1 MKIDLNC
8 DMGESFGRYSLGDDA
23 AMLAY
28 VSSANIACGLHAG
41 DALVMQQTVQLALQ
55 AGAAVG
61 AHPGYPDLQGFGRRA
76 MALTPEEVEAVVLYQ
91 VGALAGFARAQQAEL
106 SHVKPHGALYNQ
118 AAKDRSL
125 AAAIARGVAR
135 FSKNLILVGLAG
147 SCLVE
152 MGAAAGLRA
161 AAEGFADRAYQPDGT
176 LAPRSQPGA
185 VLVDPE
191 QAAAQ
196 ALRLVKTGIL
206 ITSGSQSTTLPVE
219 TICLHG
225 DTPHALSFASAV
237 RIALNQAGV
246 QVARLF

>member
-1 MKIDLNC
+1 
-8 DMGESFGRYSLGDDA
+8 
-23 AMLAY
+23 MLAY

-41 DALVMQQTVQLALQ
+41 DALVMQQTMQLALQ

-76 MALTPEEVEAVVLYQ
+76 MVLTPEEVEAVVLYQ
-91 VGALAGFARAQQAEL
+91 VGALAGFAQAQRAEL

-152 MGAAAGLRA
+152 MGTAAGLRA
-161 AAEGFADRAYQPDGT
+161 AAEGFADRTYQPDGM

-185 VLVDPE
+185 LFVDPE

-196 ALRLVKTGIL
+196 ALRLVQTGIL
-206 ITSGSQSTTLPVE
+206 ITTGSQSAILPVE

-225 DTPHALSFASAV
+225 DTPHALSFAAAV
-237 RIALNQAGV
+237 RSTLHQAGV
-246 QVARLF
+246 QVARL

>member
-41 DALVMQQTVQLALQ
+41 DALVMQQTMQLALQ

-91 VGALAGFARAQQAEL
+91 VGALAGFAQAQRAEL

-152 MGAAAGLRA
+152 MGTAAGLRA
-161 AAEGFADRAYQPDGT
+161 AAEGFADRAYQPDGM

-185 VLVDPE
+185 VFVDPE

-196 ALRLVKTGIL
+196 ALRLVQTGIL
-206 ITSGSQSTTLPVE
+206 ITTGSQSAILPVE

-225 DTPHALSFASAV
+225 DTPHALSFAAAV
-237 RIALNQAGV
+237 RSTLNQAGV
-246 QVARLF
+246 QVARL

>member
-41 DALVMQQTVQLALQ
+41 DALVMQKTVQLALQ

-91 VGALAGFARAQQAEL
+91 VAALAGFARSEQVEL

-118 AAKDRSL
+118 AAKDCCL

-135 FSKNLILVGLAG
+135 FSKDLILVGLAG

-152 MGAAAGLRA
+152 MGIAAGLRA

-176 LAPRSQPGA
+176 LVPRSQPGA

-196 ALRLVKTGIL
+196 ALRLVQTGIL

-225 DTPHALSFASAV
+225 DTPHALSFATAV
-237 RIALNQAGV
+237 RSALNQAGV
-246 QVARLF
+246 KVTRL